1 MLVQCGTLKRSSL
14 YCSSE
19 ALSLHCSILL
29 HSSITPFCPSYSLHS
44 SNRATECGGHT
55 SLWVR
60 VECLMDSPRSTSQ
73 CPPSTVLHSV
83 LEGGGRRGGLTQH
96 LWTCQH
102 HVPNNRTCSRDTV
115 HCDCDSPQ
123 QCGEVGRC
131 H

>member
-1 MLVQCGTLKRSSL
+1 MSVTEYGPQCSYSYRHKYSL
-14 YCSSE
+14 SLLALLCSVVLCSSSK
-19 ALSLHCSILL
+19 AS
-29 HSSITPFCPSYSLHS
+29 
-44 SNRATECGGHT
+44 ECGGHT
-55 SLWVR
+55 SVWVR
-60 VECLMDSPRSTSQ
+60 GECLMDIPRPTSQ

-83 LEGGGRRGGLTQH
+83 LEGGGWSGGLTQH

-131 H
+131 HWQWDHLQW